1 MHRTRG
7 LKLNLYILLS
17 PAALHVETAA
27 MHAKRRL
34 LVLAA
39 RGGLCPAA
47 VSTAEQ
53 LYERALIKA
62 P

>member
-39 RGGLCPAA
+39 LGGLCPAA

-53 LYERALIKA
+53 QAL
-62 P
+62 